1 MSAAIENNVRSI
13 LVVDDDPT
21 LRRSYAIALAR
32 AGHQVQEAPSGE
44 AAVRLCEQQ
53 KFSLLITDMIMPDMD
68 GLETIRRV
76 RVIQPE
82 IKIIAMSGG
91 GRMEAINYLMLAV
104 KLGAHRA
111 MQKPFGVSEMQNMVA
126 NVFTEPN
133 F

>member
-1 MSAAIENNVRSI
+1 M
-13 LVVDDDPT
+13 
-21 LRRSYAIALAR
+21 
-32 AGHQVQEAPSGE
+32 QEAPSGE